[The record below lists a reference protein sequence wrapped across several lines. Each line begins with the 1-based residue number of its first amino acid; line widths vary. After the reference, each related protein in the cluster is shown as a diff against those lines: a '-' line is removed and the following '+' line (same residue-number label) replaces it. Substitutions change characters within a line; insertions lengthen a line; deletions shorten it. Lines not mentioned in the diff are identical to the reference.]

1 MSYEASQTDRL
12 LANLIRYGRV
22 QSVAGGMATVDFDGE
37 VVSGLTWTKQRAG
50 DDRQYHAPSVGEQV
64 VVLSPSGELS
74 QGVIVGSIS
83 QDLFPDAGSDANPR
97 TIYAD
102 GTVIEYNKTSHTLTI
117 DTSAASGTVL
127 IKCNTA
133 TIEAVSSVTI
143 DAPNTTCTGNLSV
156 TKSLTMGEGGGTAT
170 IKGNVAI
177 SGGTLTHNG
186 KNIGATHQHTGVQ
199 TGGGNTGG
207 VL

>member
-22 QSVAGGMATVDFDGE
+22 QSVSGGVATVDFDGE

-50 DDRQYHAPSVGEQV
+50 DDREYHAPSVGEQV

-102 GTVIEYNKTSHTLTI
+102 GTVIEYNKTTHTLSI

-127 IKCNTA
+127 IKCNAT

-143 DAPNTTCTGNLSV
+143 DTPNTICTGNLLV
-156 TKSLTMGEGGGTAT
+156 AKSLTMGTGGGTAT
-170 IKGNVAI
+170 ITGNVAI

-186 KNIGATHQHTGVQ
+186 KNIGANHQHTGVQ
-199 TGGGNTGG
+199 TGGSNTGG
-207 VL
+207 VV